1 MYILTKESPCG
12 SIAFIQRISMEER
25 IMTRMRF
32 VVTIVLLASLSLAV
46 TWAKPADSHDAD
58 SAAIKKLFND
68 FNDAFNNHD
77 AHAAAILFTDDAD
90 FINVQAVTTHGRAGV
105 EEHLT
110 PLFAG
115 RLKTAHRD
123 VTLRDIR
130 FLRPDT
136 ATVDS
141 DYETSGI
148 VGANGVAAPPT
159 KGLYDWIV
167 AKQDGRWLIVVWHES
182 NLPAPPPSPAK

>member
-1 MYILTKESPCG
+1 MTSTRVRAALT
-12 SIAFIQRISMEER
+12 
-25 IMTRMRF
+25 
-32 VVTIVLLASLSLAV
+32 VLLFVLSPMAA
-46 TWAKPADSHDAD
+46 TWAKPADSREAD
-58 SAAIKKLFND
+58 SAAVKKLFTD
-68 FNDAFNNHD
+68 FNDAWNNHD
-77 AHAAAILFTDDAD
+77 THAVAMLFTDDAD
-90 FINVQAVTTHGRAGV
+90 YITVQGTTTHGRAEIEQHV
-105 EEHLT
+105 A

-141 DYETSGI
+141 DYEMSGLMGPD
-148 VGANGVAAPPT
+148 GAAVPPA

-167 AKQDGRWLIVVWHES
+167 MKQNGRWLIVVWHES
-182 NLPAPPPSPAK
+182 NLPAPAPPQAQ